1 MNELKKFTLE
11 FSADMTEIQAI
22 TMKSDD
28 EMADVRNNTLND
40 AVKYRTSVSNVSSV
54 RKDLY
59 RQGLSDAEVDE
70 RSGSILKFAK
80 VTAIKT
86 QDATKIIT
94 TA

>member
-1 MNELKKFTLE
+1 MNELKRFTLE
-11 FSADMTEIQAI
+11 FSTDMTEIQAI

-28 EMADVRNNTLND
+28 EMTDVRQKTLDD
-40 AVKYRTSVSNVSSV
+40 AIKYRTSVSNVSSV

-70 RSGSILKFAK
+70 RSGSILKFAR